1 MEMQTAKVFK
11 SGGSQAIRLPKE
23 FRLDTEEVYIVRE
36 GEKIIIS
43 PKPLSWDSYFSKPS
57 EVPDDFMENV
67 EDSLPQERIIF

>member
-23 FRLDTEEVYIVRE
+23 FRLDTEEVYLVRE

-57 EVPDDFMENV
+57 EVPDDFMKNI